1 MAFTVN
7 DLQTF
12 LHLLEAEPQL
22 RTQLRGLL
30 VIDAVQTLPD
40 RFDRL
45 TAVVEQLAQAQ
56 QRTEARLEQLAQAQ
70 QQTEARLE
78 QLTQAQQR
86 TEARLEQLTQA
97 QQQTEARLAQLA
109 QAQQQ
114 TEARLEQLAQAQQ
127 QTEARLAQLAQAQQQ
142 TEVMIQEL
150 VQAQRHTEVQVQA
163 LVVGLDRLDDR
174 QRGEAG
180 RREGERYE
188 RTIIR
193 RAPVLFQGGEGGA
206 LDQPLVQQRLSELL
220 SALPAADLLA
230 DDEDPSL
237 ADLLWWKG
245 DQVAVIEVSLQVDSN
260 DIIRAARRAATLQ
273 RAGAQAMGMVIGEG
287 WAAADT
293 RQRADARAVQCKVGD
308 DLSDGFMTF
317 RRLPI

>member
-22 RTQLRGLL
+22 RTRLRGLL

-40 RFDRL
+40 QFDRL
-45 TAVVEQLAQAQ
+45 TAVVEQLAQAQQRTEVRLEQLVQAQQQTEARLDERLEQLAQAQ

-70 QQTEARLE
+70 QQTE
-78 QLTQAQQR
+78 
-86 TEARLEQLTQA
+86 
-97 QQQTEARLAQLA
+97 
-109 QAQQQ
+109 
-114 TEARLEQLAQAQQ
+114 
-127 QTEARLAQLAQAQQQ
+127 
-142 TEVMIQEL
+142 VMIQEL
-150 VQAQRHTEVQVQA
+150 VQAQRRTEVQVQA
-163 LVVGLDRLDDR
+163 LVIGLDRLDDW

-220 SALPAADLLA
+220 SSLPAADLLA
-230 DDEDPSL
+230 DDEGLHSPISS
-237 ADLLWWKG
+237 G
-245 DQVAVIEVSLQVDSN
+245 GRVI
-260 DIIRAARRAATLQ
+260 
-273 RAGAQAMGMVIGEG
+273 
-287 WAAADT
+287 
-293 RQRADARAVQCKVGD
+293 
-308 DLSDGFMTF
+308 
-317 RRLPI
+317 RLR

>member
-1 MAFTVN
+1 
-7 DLQTF
+7 
-12 LHLLEAEPQL
+12 
-22 RTQLRGLL
+22 
-30 VIDAVQTLPD
+30 
-40 RFDRL
+40 
-45 TAVVEQLAQAQ
+45 
-56 QRTEARLEQLAQAQ
+56 
-70 QQTEARLE
+70 
-78 QLTQAQQR
+78 
-86 TEARLEQLTQA
+86 
-97 QQQTEARLAQLA
+97 
-109 QAQQQ
+109 
-114 TEARLEQLAQAQQ
+114 
-127 QTEARLAQLAQAQQQ
+127 
-142 TEVMIQEL
+142 MIQEL

-163 LVVGLDRLDDR
+163 LVVGLDRLDDW

-220 SALPAADLLA
+220 RSLPAADLLA

-317 RRLPI
+317 RRLPV

>member
-22 RTQLRGLL
+22 RTRLRGLL

-56 QRTEARLEQLAQAQ
+56 QRTEV
-70 QQTEARLE
+70 
-78 QLTQAQQR
+78 
-86 TEARLEQLTQA
+86 RLEQLTQA
-97 QQQTEARLAQLA
+97 QQQTEARLDKRLEQLA
-109 QAQQQ
+109 QAQQR
-114 TEARLEQLAQAQQ
+114 TEVRLEQLTQAQQ

-150 VQAQRHTEVQVQA
+150 VQAQRRTEVQVQA
-163 LVVGLDRLDDR
+163 LVVGLDRLDDW

-273 RAGAQAMGMVIGEG
+273 RAGAQAIGMVIGEG

-308 DLSDGFMTF
+308 DLSDGFMIF
-317 RRLPI
+317 RRLPV

>member
-22 RTQLRGLL
+22 RTRLRGLL

-56 QRTEARLEQLAQAQ
+56 QRTEVRLEQLVQAQ
-70 QQTEARLE
+70 QQTEARLDERLE
-78 QLTQAQQR
+78 QLAQAQQR
-86 TEARLEQLTQA
+86 TEARLEQL
-97 QQQTEARLAQLA
+97 A
-109 QAQQQ
+109 QAQQR
-114 TEARLEQLAQAQQ
+114 TEARLE
-127 QTEARLAQLAQAQQQ
+127 QLAQAQQQ

-150 VQAQRHTEVQVQA
+150 VQAQRRTEVQVQA
-163 LVVGLDRLDDR
+163 LVIGLDRLDDW
-174 QRGEAG
+174 QHGEAG

-220 SALPAADLLA
+220 SSLPAADLLA

-260 DIIRAARRAATLQ
+260 DVIRAARRAATLQ

-317 RRLPI
+317 RRLPA

>member
-1 MAFTVN
+1 
-7 DLQTF
+7 
-12 LHLLEAEPQL
+12 LEAEPQL
-22 RTQLRGLL
+22 RTRLRGLL

-56 QRTEARLEQLAQAQ
+56 QRTEV
-70 QQTEARLE
+70 RLE
-78 QLTQAQQR
+78 QLT
-86 TEARLEQLTQA
+86 
-97 QQQTEARLAQLA
+97 

-127 QTEARLAQLAQAQQQ
+127 RTEVRLEQLTQAQQRTEVRLEQLMQAQQQ

-150 VQAQRHTEVQVQA
+150 VQAQRRTEVQVQA
-163 LVVGLDRLDDR
+163 LVVGLDRLDDW

-220 SALPAADLLA
+220 SSLPAADLLA

-260 DIIRAARRAATLQ
+260 DVMRAARRAATLQ

-317 RRLPI
+317 RRLPV

>member
-12 LHLLEAEPQL
+12 LHFLEAEPQL
-22 RTQLRGLL
+22 RTRLRGLL

-56 QRTEARLEQLAQAQ
+56 QRTEV
-70 QQTEARLE
+70 RLE
-78 QLTQAQQR
+78 QLT
-86 TEARLEQLTQA
+86 
-97 QQQTEARLAQLA
+97 
-109 QAQQQ
+109 
-114 TEARLEQLAQAQQ
+114 QAQQ

-150 VQAQRHTEVQVQA
+150 VQAQRRTEVQVQA
-163 LVVGLDRLDDR
+163 LVIGLDRLDDW

-180 RREGERYE
+180 RREGEPYE
-188 RTIIR
+188 RMIIR

-220 SALPAADLLA
+220 SSLPAADLLA

-317 RRLPI
+317 RRLPV

>member
-56 QRTEARLEQLAQAQ
+56 QQTEARLDERLEQLAQAQ
-70 QQTEARLE
+70 Q
-78 QLTQAQQR
+78 R
-86 TEARLEQLTQA
+86 TEVRLEQLTQA

-109 QAQQQ
+109 QAQQR
-114 TEARLEQLAQAQQ
+114 TETRLEQLAQAQQ
-127 QTEARLAQLAQAQQQ
+127 RTETRLEQLAQAQQQ

-220 SALPAADLLA
+220 RSLPAADLLA

-273 RAGAQAMGMVIGEG
+273 RAGAEAMGMVIGEG

>member
-22 RTQLRGLL
+22 RTRLRGLL

-56 QRTEARLEQLAQAQ
+56 QRTEVRLEQLVQAQ
-70 QQTEARLE
+70 QQTEARLDKRLE
-78 QLTQAQQR
+78 QLAQAQQR
-86 TEARLEQLTQA
+86 TEARLE
-97 QQQTEARLAQLA
+97 
-109 QAQQQ
+109 
-114 TEARLEQLAQAQQ
+114 
-127 QTEARLAQLAQAQQQ
+127 QLAQAQQQ

-150 VQAQRHTEVQVQA
+150 VQAQRRTEVQVQA
-163 LVVGLDRLDDR
+163 LVIGLDRLDDW

-220 SALPAADLLA
+220 SSLPAADLLA

-273 RAGAQAMGMVIGEG
+273 RAGAQAIGMVIGEG

-317 RRLPI
+317 RRLPV

>member
-56 QRTEARLEQLAQAQ
+56 QRTEVRLEQLAQAQ
-70 QQTEARLE
+70 QQTEARLDE
-78 QLTQAQQR
+78 RLESWRKPSSARKLAQAQQR
-86 TEARLEQLTQA
+86 TEARLE
-97 QQQTEARLAQLA
+97 
-109 QAQQQ
+109 
-114 TEARLEQLAQAQQ
+114 
-127 QTEARLAQLAQAQQQ
+127 QLAQAQQQ

-150 VQAQRHTEVQVQA
+150 VQAQRRTEVQVQA
-163 LVVGLDRLDDR
+163 LVVGLDRLDDW

-220 SALPAADLLA
+220 SSLPAADLLA

-260 DIIRAARRAATLQ
+260 NIIRAARRAATLQ

-317 RRLPI
+317 RRLPV

>member
-1 MAFTVN
+1 MAFTVD
-7 DLQTF
+7 DLQTL

-22 RTQLRGLL
+22 RTRLRGLL
-30 VIDAVQTLPD
+30 VIDSVQTLPD

-56 QRTEARLEQLAQAQ
+56 QRTEV
-70 QQTEARLE
+70 
-78 QLTQAQQR
+78 
-86 TEARLEQLTQA
+86 RLEQLTQA

-109 QAQQQ
+109 QAQQR
-114 TEARLEQLAQAQQ
+114 TETRLEQLAQAQQ
-127 QTEARLAQLAQAQQQ
+127 RTETRLEQLAQAQQQ

-163 LVVGLDRLDDR
+163 LVVGLDRLDDW

-180 RREGERYE
+180 HREGERYE

-220 SALPAADLLA
+220 RSLPAADLLA

>member
-1 MAFTVN
+1 VN
-7 DLQTF
+7 DLQAF

-56 QRTEARLEQLAQAQ
+56 QQTEARLDERLEQLAQAQ
-70 QQTEARLE
+70 Q
-78 QLTQAQQR
+78 R
-86 TEARLEQLTQA
+86 TEVRLEQLTQA

-109 QAQQQ
+109 QAQQR
-114 TEARLEQLAQAQQ
+114 TETRLEQLAQAQQ
-127 QTEARLAQLAQAQQQ
+127 RTETRLEQLAQAQQQ

-220 SALPAADLLA
+220 RSLPAADLLA

-317 RRLPI
+317 RRLPV